1 MPRLET
7 LLVAALTL
15 ALAGVY
21 LLGRDTGVLQ
31 AVEGVALTQRFLLR
45 GPQEPDR
52 QVAVVAIDESS
63 LSMLGRWPISRRLLA
78 ETVDAISA
86 AGASVIVFDL
96 MLVGP
101 EGEEADTA
109 LAASIVRAGNVV
121 VPFGFTFQGPERRS
135 PLPDAIV
142 RSAYPVTVATPGQE
156 RIPQARN
163 ILSPLL
169 AFLDGGTPGHVS
181 VLLDNDGQLRFIHP
195 AVRLGDGIYP
205 SMAMVAARMHLGLP
219 PDALAADLSGS
230 VRLGDRWFE
239 TTPDLALAINYAGPA
254 GSYPTWSL
262 TDLLLGKVPTAALA
276 GRVVV
281 IGATASGLGDR
292 FVTPYDSNLPGA
304 EVFANAIDNLIA
316 GRVLSRGQWV
326 EGLDLLALLLAGI
339 ATAALSSLRRTGAVL
354 GGAGLLLAVWCTI
367 NVTAFSASL
376 WLNFTLPALLI
387 VVGAGVAVTGRGLRE
402 GALSRRL
409 ARYVSP
415 LGANAS
421 ERDAMATVMF
431 VDLVGFTG
439 MGETQ
444 SPTEI
449 AATLRGFHARV
460 ERAVAT
466 HGGVVDNFIGD
477 AVLAV
482 FGVPGSD
489 DHRAAAQ
496 ALAAARAV
504 VAAFEAWNLER
515 RALGQPEIAC
525 GIGVHFGPVRIAEV
539 GGTSHARVTVTGD
552 TVNVASRLE
561 QLTRD
566 LHAAVIASDAVI
578 REAGDSDDFA
588 ALPPQPIRGRAQ
600 PMTVWAWRQPA

>member
-7 LLVAALTL
+7 LLVAGLTL

-21 LLGRDTGVLQ
+21 LFGRDSGVLQ

-45 GPQEPDR
+45 GPQEPGHD
-52 QVAVVAIDESS
+52 VAIVAIDEAS
-63 LSMLGRWPISRRLLA
+63 LASLGRWPVSRQVLA
-78 ETVDAISA
+78 EAVDRIA
-86 AGASVIVFDL
+86 ASGAATIVFDL

-101 EGEEADTA
+101 ETEEADTA
-109 LAASIVRAGNVV
+109 LATSIVRAGNVV
-121 VPFGFTFQGPERRS
+121 IPYAFTFAGEKRRA
-135 PLPDAIV
+135 PLPNAIERSGYHVV
-142 RSAYPVTVATPGQE
+142 RTTPGPE

-163 ILSPLL
+163 VLVPLL
-169 AFLDGGTPGHVS
+169 AFIDGGTPGHVS

-195 AVRLGDGIYP
+195 AVRIGDGIYP
-205 SMAMVAARMHLGLP
+205 SLAVAAARRQLGLP
-219 PDALAADLSGS
+219 PDAVGLDLGGS
-230 VRLGDRWFE
+230 LRLGEQQFE

-254 GSYPTWSL
+254 GSFPTWSL
-262 TDLLLGKVPTAALA
+262 ADLLLDKVPPAALT

-292 FVTPYDSNLPGA
+292 FVTPYDANLPGA
-304 EVFANAIDNLIA
+304 EVFANAIDNLIR
-316 GRVLSRGQWV
+316 GRVLARGQWV
-326 EGLDLLALLLAGI
+326 EALDLLALLLAGI
-339 ATAALSSLRRTGAVL
+339 ATAALSVLRRNGAVL
-354 GGAGLLLAVWCTI
+354 AGGGVLLLAWCVV
-367 NVTAFSASL
+367 NVAAFSAGL
-376 WLNFTLPALLI
+376 WLNFTLPALAI
-387 VVGAGVAVTGRGLRE
+387 VVGTGIVVTGRGLRE

-415 LGANAS
+415 LGAGGPD
-421 ERDAMATVMF
+421 RDVMATVMF

-439 MGETQ
+439 LGETQ
-444 SPTEI
+444 SPAEI
-449 AATLRGFHARV
+449 AGTLRGFHARV
-460 ERAVAT
+460 ERAVAA

-482 FGVPGSD
+482 FGLPGD
-489 DHRAAAQ
+489 GDRTAGQ

-504 VAAFEAWNLER
+504 VASFAAWNVER
-515 RALGQPEIAC
+515 RAAGLPAIEC

-561 QLTRD
+561 GLTRD
-566 LHAAVIASDAVI
+566 LHTAVVVSDAVI
-578 REAGDSDDFA
+578 RAAGAADDFA

-600 PMTVWAWRQPA
+600 PMTVWTWRAPA